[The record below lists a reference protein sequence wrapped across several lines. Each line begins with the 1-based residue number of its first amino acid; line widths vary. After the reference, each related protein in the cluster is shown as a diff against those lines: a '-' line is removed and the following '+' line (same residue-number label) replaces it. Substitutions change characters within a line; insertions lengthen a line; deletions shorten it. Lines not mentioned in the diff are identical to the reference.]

1 MVYYSIKGRYNYP
14 MKWLTSVTLTCV
26 LLLLLFPSDA
36 LAWGIGVHLQTGAWI
51 LDNLAQLPDSLRLLL
66 SAHPND
72 YLYGCISADITLG
85 KKYTHYLKHCHS
97 WRMGRKI
104 LEQATTESQQA
115 CAYGYLSHLAA
126 DSVAHSY
133 FVPFKLMRTYNS
145 VLLKHAYW
153 ELRFEAHVSPEIWP
167 LARSIGRKDFSTN
180 DTLMRGVL
188 ADTIFS
194 FGTNKR
200 LFNSLL
206 LLNRLQQYQKV
217 LRSLANTS
225 KWAIT
230 TEDQKE
236 YLGLT
241 SEATLSFLQ
250 DIDNSP
256 YCNADPTGERALN
269 AADMIRKNLHT
280 LWLDGKLRE
289 SDAEEILVTIKARLK
304 ESICQPEDLLNLLS
318 VT

>member
-1 MVYYSIKGRYNYP
+1 
-14 MKWLTSVTLTCV
+14 MKWFIFAILISAA
-26 LLLLLFPSDA
+26 LLLFPSAA

-51 LDNLAQLPDSLRLLL
+51 LDNLAQLPAHLRTLL
-66 SAHPND
+66 AAYPND

-85 KKYTHYLKHCHS
+85 KKYTHYLRHCHS

-104 LEQATTESQQA
+104 LAQASTDPHQA

-126 DSVAHSY
+126 DTVAHSY
-133 FVPFKLMRTYNS
+133 FVPFKLMRTYNT

-153 ELRFEAHVSPEIWP
+153 EMRFEAHVSPEIWP
-167 LARSIGRKDFSTN
+167 LARSIGRKDFSEN
-180 DTLMRGVL
+180 DKLMRGIL

-225 KWAIT
+225 KWAISK
-230 TEDQKE
+230 QNQQE
-236 YLGLT
+236 YLDLT
-241 SEATLSFLQ
+241 YQATLSFLQ
-250 DIDNSP
+250 DIDQSP
-256 YCNADPTGERALN
+256 FCNADPTGERALN
-269 AADMIRKNLHT
+269 TAVMIRKNLNT
-280 LWLDGKLRE
+280 LWLDGKLQE
-289 SDAEEILVTIKARLK
+289 SDAEEMLRVIKARLK
-304 ESICQPEDLLNLLS
+304 EGICQPDDLLTLLS
-318 VT
+318 ET

>member
-1 MVYYSIKGRYNYP
+1 
-14 MKWLTSVTLTCV
+14 MKWLFAATLTCV
-26 LLLLLFPSDA
+26 LALLLFPTEA
-36 LAWGIGVHLQTGAWI
+36 MAWGIGVHLQTGSWV
-51 LDNLAQLPDSLRLLL
+51 LDNLTKLPDALRTILA
-66 SAHPND
+66 AHPND

-85 KKYTHYLKHCHS
+85 KKYTHYLRHCHS
-97 WRMGRKI
+97 WRMGLKI
-104 LEQATTESQQA
+104 LKRAETDGQRA

-126 DSVAHSY
+126 DTVAHSY
-133 FVPFKLMRTYNS
+133 YVPYKLMRTYNT

-153 ELRFEAHVSPEIWP
+153 EMRFEAHVAPEVWP
-167 LARSIGRKDFSTN
+167 LARAIGRKSFTDN
-180 DTLMRGVL
+180 DKLMRSIL

-200 LFNSLL
+200 LFNSLM

-230 TEDQKE
+230 PADQKE

-241 SEATLSFLQ
+241 TEATLSLLQ
-250 DIDNSP
+250 DLDNSP
-256 YCNADPTGERALN
+256 FRRADPTGERALHSAN
-269 AADMIRKNLHT
+269 MIRKNLHT

-289 SDAEEILVTIKARLK
+289 TDADEMLAVIKVRLK
-304 ESICQPEDLLNLLS
+304 EGICQPDELLTLLS
-318 VT
+318 AA

>member
-1 MVYYSIKGRYNYP
+1 
-14 MKWLTSVTLTCV
+14 MKWLISVILTCV
-26 LLLLLFPSDA
+26 LVPLLIPSDA

-51 LDNLAQLPDSLRLLL
+51 LDNLAKLPDPLRILL

-85 KKYTHYLKHCHS
+85 KKYTHYLRHCHS
-97 WRMGRKI
+97 WRMGCKI
-104 LEQATTESQQA
+104 LDGAKTDSHRA

-126 DSVAHSY
+126 DTVAHSY
-133 FVPFKLMRTYNS
+133 FVPYKLIRTYNS

-153 ELRFEAHVSPEIWP
+153 EMRFEAHVDPEIWP
-167 LARSIGRKDFSTN
+167 LARSIGRKNFSEN
-180 DTLMRGVL
+180 DKLLRSIL

-194 FGTNKR
+194 FATNKR

-206 LLNRLQQYQKV
+206 FLNRLQQYQKV
-217 LRSLANTS
+217 LRSLAKTS

-230 TEDQKE
+230 AEDQKE

-241 SEATLSFLQ
+241 GEATLSLLQ
-250 DIDNSP
+250 DLDNSP
-256 YCNADPTGERALN
+256 FRSADPTGERALN
-269 AADMIRKNLHT
+269 SAGMIRKNLHT

-289 SDAEEILVTIKARLK
+289 SDVDEMLAVIKVRLK
-304 ESICQPEDLLNLLS
+304 EGICQPDDLLTLLS
-318 VT
+318 AA

>member
-1 MVYYSIKGRYNYP
+1 
-14 MKWLTSVTLTCV
+14 MKFLISVPLICV
-26 LLLLLFPSDA
+26 FVLLLFPSDA

-51 LDNLAQLPDSLRLLL
+51 LDNLSQLPDPLRTLL
-66 SAHPND
+66 SLYPND

-97 WRMGRKI
+97 WRMGHKI
-104 LEQATTESQQA
+104 LKQAKTESQQA

-126 DSVAHSY
+126 DTVAHSY
-133 FVPFKLMRTYNS
+133 FVPFKLMRTYNTM
-145 VLLKHAYW
+145 LLKHTYW
-153 ELRFEAHVSPEIWP
+153 EMRFEAHVSPEVWP
-167 LARSIGRKDFSTN
+167 LARSIGRKDFSDN
-180 DTLMRGVL
+180 DKLLRSVL
-188 ADTIFS
+188 ANTIFS
-194 FGTNKR
+194 FATNKR

-230 TEDQKE
+230 AEDQQE

-241 SEATLSFLQ
+241 NEATLSFLQ
-250 DIDNSP
+250 KMEDSP
-256 YCNADPTGERALN
+256 FHSADPTGERALN
-269 AADMIRKNLHT
+269 TANMIRKNLHT

-289 SDAEEILVTIKARLK
+289 NDAEEMLAVIKVRLK
-304 ESICQPEDLLNLLS
+304 EGICQPDDLLNLLS
-318 VT
+318 IA

>member
-1 MVYYSIKGRYNYP
+1 
-14 MKWLTSVTLTCV
+14 MKWFIPAILTSAA
-26 LLLLLFPSDA
+26 LLLCPSTA

-51 LDNLAQLPDSLRLLL
+51 LDNLAQLPAPLRTLL
-66 SAHPND
+66 SAYPND

-85 KKYTHYLKHCHS
+85 KKYTHYLRHCHS

-104 LEQATTESQQA
+104 LKQAKTGPHQA

-126 DSVAHSY
+126 DTVAHSY
-133 FVPFKLMRTYNS
+133 FVPFKLMRTYNT

-153 ELRFEAHVSPEIWP
+153 EMRFEAHVSPEIWP
-167 LARSIGRKDFSTN
+167 LARSIGRKDFSDN

-188 ADTIFS
+188 SDTIFS

-217 LRSLANTS
+217 LRSLAKTS

-230 TEDQKE
+230 EADQKE

-256 YCNADPTGERALN
+256 FCNADPTGERALN
-269 AADMIRKNLHT
+269 TAGMIRKNLNT
-280 LWLDGKLRE
+280 LWLDGKLGE
-289 SDAEEILVTIKARLK
+289 SEAEEMLGIIKLRLK
-304 ESICQPEDLLNLLS
+304 EGICQPDDLLTLLS
-318 VT
+318 ES

>member
-1 MVYYSIKGRYNYP
+1 
-14 MKWLTSVTLTCV
+14 MKWLYTAILICPLAI
-26 LLLLLFPSDA
+26 LLSPGDA
-36 LAWGIGVHLQTGAWI
+36 LAWGIGVHLQTGSWI
-51 LDNLAQLPDSLRLLL
+51 LDNLHLLPEMVRTLLA
-66 SAHPND
+66 AHPND

-85 KKYTHYLKHCHS
+85 KKYTHYLRHCHS
-97 WRMGRKI
+97 WRMGCKI
-104 LEQATTESQQA
+104 LDKAVTDGQRA

-126 DSVAHSY
+126 DTVAHSY
-133 FVPFKLMRTYNS
+133 YVPYKLIRTYNT

-153 ELRFEAHVSPEIWP
+153 EMRFEAHVAPDVWP
-167 LARSIGRKDFSTN
+167 LARTIGRKDFSEN
-180 DTLMRGVL
+180 DNLMRSIL

-194 FGTNKR
+194 FGTNKK

-230 TEDQKE
+230 PDDQRE

-241 SEATLSFLQ
+241 SQATLSLLQ
-250 DIDNSP
+250 DLDGSP
-256 YCNADPTGERALN
+256 YRSADPTGERALN
-269 AADMIRKNLHT
+269 SANMIRKNLRT

-289 SDAEEILVTIKARLK
+289 KDAEEIFAVIKTRLR
-304 ESICQPEDLLNLLS
+304 EGICRPDDLLTLLS
-318 VT
+318 AA

>member
-1 MVYYSIKGRYNYP
+1 
-14 MKWLTSVTLTCV
+14 MKWLIPVILTCV
-26 LLLLLFPSDA
+26 LLLLFPSTV

-51 LDNLAQLPDSLRLLL
+51 LDNLAQLPAPLRTLL
-66 SAHPND
+66 AAFPND

-97 WRMGRKI
+97 WRMGREI
-104 LEQATTESQQA
+104 LEQAKTESHQA

-126 DSVAHSY
+126 DTVAHSY
-133 FVPFKLMRTYNS
+133 FVPFKLLRTYNT

-153 ELRFEAHVSPEIWP
+153 ELRFEAHVSPEVWP
-167 LARSIGRKDFSTN
+167 LARSIGRKDFSDN

-194 FGTNKR
+194 FGTNKK

-230 TEDQKE
+230 EEDQKE
-236 YLGLT
+236 YLGMT
-241 SEATLSFLQ
+241 NQATLSFLQ
-250 DIDNSP
+250 DINNSP
-256 YCNADPTGERALN
+256 FCNADPTGERALN
-269 AADMIRKNLHT
+269 TANMIRKNLNT

-289 SDAEEILVTIKARLK
+289 SDADEMLAVIKTRLK
-304 ESICQPEDLLNLLS
+304 EGICKPDDLLTLLS
-318 VT
+318 ES

>member
-1 MVYYSIKGRYNYP
+1 
-14 MKWLTSVTLTCV
+14 MKWLISATVTCV
-26 LLLLLFPSDA
+26 LVLLLFPSDA

-51 LDNLAQLPDSLRLLL
+51 LDNLTKLPDPIRTLL

-85 KKYTHYLKHCHS
+85 KKYTHYLRHCHS
-97 WRMGRKI
+97 WGMGRKI
-104 LEQATTESQQA
+104 LKHATNENQKA

-126 DSVAHSY
+126 DTVAHSY
-133 FVPFKLMRTYNS
+133 FVPFKLIRTYNT
-145 VLLKHAYW
+145 VLLKHTYW
-153 ELRFEAHVSPEIWP
+153 EMRFEAHVAPEIWP
-167 LARSIGRKDFSTN
+167 LARSIGRKDFSDN
-180 DTLMRGVL
+180 DKLLRSLL

-217 LRSLANTS
+217 LRSLAKTS

-230 TEDQKE
+230 DEDQKE

-241 SEATLSFLQ
+241 GEATLSFLQ
-250 DIDNSP
+250 DMDNSP
-256 YCNADPTGERALN
+256 YCHADPTGERALN
-269 AADMIRKNLHT
+269 AASMIRKNLHT

-289 SDAEEILVTIKARLK
+289 SNAEEMLAVIKIKLK
-304 ESICQPEDLLNLLS
+304 EGICQPDDLLALLS
-318 VT
+318 EG

>member
-1 MVYYSIKGRYNYP
+1 
-14 MKWLTSVTLTCV
+14 MKWIFIVALTCV
-26 LLLLLFPSDA
+26 LILFLSPTVA

-51 LDNLAQLPDSLRLLL
+51 LDNLPQLPESIRLIL
-66 SAHPND
+66 SAYPND

-85 KKYTHYLKHCHS
+85 KKYTHYLRHCHS
-97 WRMGRKI
+97 WRMGLKI
-104 LEQATTESQQA
+104 LHNAKTESQQA
-115 CAYGYLSHLAA
+115 CAYGYLSHLAS
-126 DSVAHSY
+126 DTVAHSY
-133 FVPFKLMRTYNS
+133 YVPYNLMRTYNT

-153 ELRFEAHVSPEIWP
+153 EMRFEAHVSPEIWP
-167 LARSIGRKDFSTN
+167 LARSIGRKNFSDN
-180 DTLMRGVL
+180 DKLMRNIL

-225 KWAIT
+225 KWTIT
-230 TEDQKE
+230 PEDQKE

-241 SEATLSFLQ
+241 IEATLSFLK
-250 DIDNSP
+250 DHENSP
-256 YCNADPTGERALN
+256 FRNADPTGERALN
-269 AADMIRKNLHT
+269 SANMIRKNLHT

-289 SDAEEILVTIKARLK
+289 VDANEMLAALKIKFK
-304 ESICQPEDLLNLLS
+304 DGICQPDDLLSLLS
-318 VT
+318 AA

>member
-1 MVYYSIKGRYNYP
+1 MKGRYNNR
-14 MKWLTSVTLTCV
+14 MKWLLPTTLTFV
-26 LLLLLFPSDA
+26 LLLLLPSDA
-36 LAWGIGVHLQTGAWI
+36 QAWGIGVHLQTGAWI
-51 LDNLAQLPDSLRLLL
+51 LDNLAQLPHPIRSLL
-66 SAHPND
+66 SMYPND

-85 KKYTHYLKHCHS
+85 KKYTHYLRHCHS

-104 LEQATTESQQA
+104 LNHATSESQQA

-126 DSVAHSY
+126 DTVAHSY
-133 FVPFKLMRTYNS
+133 FVPFKLIRTYNT

-153 ELRFEAHVSPEIWP
+153 EMRFEAHVAPETWP
-167 LARSIGRKDFSTN
+167 LARSIGRKNFTDN
-180 DTLMRGVL
+180 DKLLRSIL

-194 FGTNKR
+194 FATNKR

-230 TEDQKE
+230 PEDQKE

-241 SEATLSFLQ
+241 NNATLSILQ
-250 DIDNSP
+250 DLDNSP
-256 YCNADPTGERALN
+256 FLGADPTGERALN
-269 AADMIRKNLHT
+269 TASMIRKNLHT

-289 SDAEEILVTIKARLK
+289 SDAEQMLSIIKIRLK
-304 ESICQPEDLLNLLS
+304 EGICQPDDLLTLLS
-318 VT
+318 EA